1 MSNHSQHHQ
10 PNQKKPVHFS
20 LKHQLALFV
29 VYAFF
34 FFVILT
40 LIDLFALELIG
51 FLWISVIA
59 LVGAAIATVVHSRQ
73 GKVSQVDE
81 MADKL

>member
-1 MSNHSQHHQ
+1 MSKHSQHHQ
-10 PNQKKPVHFS
+10 RNKKPVHFS
-20 LKHQLALFV
+20 FKHQVALFV

-40 LIDLFALELIG
+40 LIDLSALELIG
-51 FLWISVIA
+51 FLWITVIA

>member
-1 MSNHSQHHQ
+1 M
-10 PNQKKPVHFS
+10 
-20 LKHQLALFV
+20 
-29 VYAFF
+29 
-34 FFVILT
+34 
-40 LIDLFALELIG
+40 IDLFALELIG
-51 FLWISVIA
+51 FLWITVIA